1 MTMQKWVLGN
11 WKMNGRVAANQALL
25 SQLSQ
30 IQANEQVAVGVA
42 VPSVYISSAL
52 QAASHTLIGAE
63 DVSHFANDGAYTG
76 EVSAQMLADVGAQF
90 ALIGHSE
97 RRQYFA
103 EDESVLAQKY
113 ANAVDAGVL
122 PVLCVGETLAE
133 REAGQAEAVVAKQ
146 LALLQAAPVLNQ
158 TVLVAY
164 EPVWAIG
171 TGVVASIEQI
181 AQMHAFIQQHVLSLL
196 NNDASIRLL
205 YGGSVNPDNCA
216 AIFAVDPVDVALVGG
231 ASLQFDSFAQIITA
245 ATHAAN

>member
-1 MTMQKWVLGN
+1 M
-11 WKMNGRVAANQALL
+11 L
-25 SQLSQ
+25 SDL
-30 IQANEQVAVGVA
+30 
-42 VPSVYISSAL
+42 
-52 QAASHTLIGAE
+52 
-63 DVSHFANDGAYTG
+63 
-76 EVSAQMLADVGAQF
+76 GAQF

-133 REAGQAEAVVAKQ
+133 REAGQDEAVVPKQ
-146 LALLQAAPVLNQ
+146 LALLPAAAVLHQ

-205 YGGSVNPDNCA
+205 YGGSVNADNCA
-216 AIFAVDPVDVALVGG
+216 AIFAVEHVDGALVGG
-231 ASLQFDSFAQIITA
+231 ASLKFDSFAQIITA